1 MPGVVRWNPYKV
13 GELRDQ
19 ILRELNAIASG
30 KDYRRKKGL
39 EAGAIR
45 EVKSNPHWQLYATI
59 ELFEMFSKRIDDV
72 FKNTYI
78 GTIQGLNES
87 SSNLKGIAQ
96 QLQNAEYNINNTSTL
111 AANNIIKGL
120 KDEATRVN
128 KIQQTLTRLSIDSKK
143 RTDSIGSDLR
153 KVANLFKTTINQK
166 FDALK
171 GEIQDDFGNMS
182 RDLTEEVKGISE
194 QVENM
199 SNTVNEMGSKMDNFR
214 EITTN
219 VLDEHQ
225 THLTSELKDS
235 MENLNTK
242 SAENVGEMSKSLEET
257 VTNLTSL
264 FNSTNEHLDK
274 VSDGLMTKMD
284 DANEESRKDLQ
295 REVSELRTSLSTVR
309 SDIELMKSVLMK
321 LDSNK

>member
-59 ELFEMFSKRIDDV
+59 ELFEMFSKRVDDV

-78 GTIQGLNES
+78 GTMQNLNES
-87 SSNLKGIAQ
+87 SNNLRGLAQ

-120 KDEATRVN
+120 KGEAARMT
-128 KIQQTLTRLSIDSKK
+128 KLQQSLTKMGADSKK
-143 RTDSIGSDLR
+143 HTDAISSDLR
-153 KVANLFKTTINQK
+153 KVASLFKTTITQK

-182 RDLTEEVKGISE
+182 RDLTEEVKNISE
-194 QVENM
+194 QVGNT
-199 SNTVNEMGSKMDNFR
+199 SNTIDDMGTKMENFR

-225 THLTSELKDS
+225 THLASELKDS
-235 MENLNTK
+235 MEALNTRNEE
-242 SAENVGEMSKSLEET
+242 SVGEMSKNLEDA

-274 VSDGLMTKMD
+274 VSESVMKKMD
-284 DANEESRKDLQ
+284 DTTEDSKKELQ

-309 SDIELMKSVLMK
+309 SDIELMKSVLTK
-321 LDSNK
+321 LDGKK